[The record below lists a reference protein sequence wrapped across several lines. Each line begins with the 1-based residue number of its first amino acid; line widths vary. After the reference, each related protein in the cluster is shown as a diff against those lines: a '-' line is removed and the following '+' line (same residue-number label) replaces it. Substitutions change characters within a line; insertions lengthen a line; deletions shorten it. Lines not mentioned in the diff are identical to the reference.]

1 MILLQLIILAT
12 VLNCSFP
19 STPEIVGFWETER
32 TSKGGIG
39 HTFEFTNDGSYLEA
53 VSVIV
58 DQKYHY
64 ENGKLSIIAPQE
76 GAANNENTTEIVLDK
91 MSFTIKGTD
100 GSTFR
105 KERADVPTSEKPTI
119 IGVWRYRHYTG
130 AIAYER
136 YAPNGLFQFRLPM
149 TSSSGCYKIEGDQ
162 LILIKN
168 DKEKISTKYR
178 FHDGKLELENK
189 SRAPTIYR
197 LEKYGPWYQRDEI
210 DY

>member
-64 ENGKLSIIAPQE
+64 ENGKLLIIA
-76 GAANNENTTEIVLDK
+76 L
-91 MSFTIKGTD
+91 
-100 GSTFR
+100 
-105 KERADVPTSEKPTI
+105 
-119 IGVWRYRHYTG
+119 
-130 AIAYER
+130 
-136 YAPNGLFQFRLPM
+136 
-149 TSSSGCYKIEGDQ
+149 
-162 LILIKN
+162 
-168 DKEKISTKYR
+168 
-178 FHDGKLELENK
+178 
-189 SRAPTIYR
+189 
-197 LEKYGPWYQRDEI
+197 
-210 DY
+210 